1 MFECVA
7 RSLQEVLD
15 LAFSITYDVEEYSLN
30 FIAPSRTDVSL
41 NLNLPPSN
49 DFVQDEYS
57 VSLLS
62 FLLCQFCLWTD
73 GLSVLLGREMG
84 SESMRSELE
93 ILLSMEIKLRLL
105 DLENVTIP
113 DAAPV
118 VPKPP
123 SNYNFCYDFSQTE
136 Q

>member
-1 MFECVA
+1 MA
-7 RSLQEVLD
+7 LS
-15 LAFSITYDVEEYSLN
+15 
-30 FIAPSRTDVSL
+30 
-41 NLNLPPSN
+41 
-49 DFVQDEYS
+49 
-57 VSLLS
+57 SLLLHLVS
-62 FLLCQFCLWTD
+62 VCQFCLWTD
-73 GLSVLLGREMG
+73 GLSVLLGREMA

-105 DLENVTIP
+105 DLENVPIP
-113 DAAPV
+113 DNAPV